1 MSDCRPTSLLHKV
14 QMARIFADS
23 KTFVDMSIKRD
34 DHAPNDVLGSF
45 DDLMAKVG
53 RGVED
58 AVQLLPSSRCI
69 GPGNNVPS
77 VRTGSVKFQL
87 PGRVLPRVSRIL
99 LWLTIVPW
107 KKYCFPLRRLEVT
120 PTGRPWRGSW
130 KITSLWRIS
139 WRNSSPETGPKS
151 PPSSKSLKV
160 CL

>member
-99 LWLTIVPW
+99 LWLTLVPW
-107 KKYCFPLRRLEVT
+107 KKNTVFPYLDWRRPRPEGLGEVR
-120 PTGRPWRGSW
+120 GR
-130 KITSLWRIS
+130 SLHSGESVGGIRAQRLDRRALHPRS
-139 WRNSSPETGPKS
+139 H
-151 PPSSKSLKV
+151 
-160 CL
+160 